1 MSLCRL
7 MTDVHIMS
15 YVDILNRLWWDEI
28 DCVSSGCPGVCLL
41 CCVGCV
47 GCRTV
52 HERAI
57 VGFCLLK

>member
-7 MTDVHIMS
+7 MTNVHIMS

-41 CCVGCV
+41 CVLDVLDVGLYM
-47 GCRTV
+47 R
-52 HERAI
+52 ERLW
-57 VGFCLLK
+57 GFVY